1 MKYKAYTDGSYQESV
16 GAGGCASVILD
27 ESNKV
32 IKLICNGYEN
42 NEAEMKFATGA
53 IKNTTNNR
61 MEIRGVIQV
70 LKYFEEPVDIEIVSD
85 SQYVISSITGGYAK
99 KWLEEKDF
107 SKKNLDLWFEL
118 IDLVEFHNVT
128 FTWVKGHNGDKWN
141 ELADTLAVVS
151 ARCLNISE
159 EWTQQ
164 SS

>member
-1 MKYKAYTDGSYQESV
+1 
-16 GAGGCASVILD
+16 
-27 ESNKV
+27 
-32 IKLICNGYEN
+32 
-42 NEAEMKFATGA
+42 
-53 IKNTTNNR
+53 